1 MRAGLLCG
9 GLLCGGLLMAG
20 LGLLS
25 ARLPGRLLGALLPV
39 AHARAPA
46 LPRQALG
53 VPLSRQQTPYSCG
66 PAVLRSVLQYFGVWD
81 GPEQEL
87 YRIVNASVEEGTL
100 PEELAA
106 GARHFGLTATVT
118 DEPLMTLERLRL
130 HLGLG
135 KLVIV
140 QLQAWRDAPRK
151 SMQWREVWEDGHYV
165 VLVGLDEEYAYFM
178 DPSTS
183 GAYTYVPLRELVERW
198 HDVNPIRPV
207 PLEPVDLQL
216 GVVIGDVLRR
226 ARPRAV
232 VRTLIQLE

>member
-1 MRAGLLCG
+1 MRQWIWVRV
-9 GLLCGGLLMAG
+9 GLLMAG

-25 ARLPGRLLGALLPV
+25 AAPAGQLSGALLPV
-39 AHARAPA
+39 AHARVPA

-53 VPLSRQQTPYSCG
+53 VPLSRQQTSYSCG
-66 PAVLRSVLQYFGVWD
+66 PAVLRSVLKYFGVWD
-81 GPEQEL
+81 GPEQAL
-87 YRIVNASVEEGTL
+87 YRIVNASVEEGSL
-100 PEELAA
+100 PEDLAA
-106 GARHFGLTATVT
+106 GARHFGLSAAVEPRMTVA
-118 DEPLMTLERLRL
+118 RLRL

-151 SMQWREVWEDGHYV
+151 SAPWREVWEDGHYV
-165 VLVGLDEEYAYFM
+165 VLVGLDDEFAYFM

-183 GAYTYVPLRELVERW
+183 SAYTYVPLRELLERW

-216 GVVIGDVLRR
+216 GVVIGDMVRR
-226 ARPRAV
+226 AAPRAV
-232 VRTLIQLE
+232 VRSLIPLE